1 MSKILR
7 GAPAAAALDEETT
20 SRASML
26 QVKGIVP
33 TLAILRVGE
42 RADDVSY
49 ERAAIKRAAKVGVET
64 KNIVLSKNISQDTLF
79 EEIEKLNADKSV
91 HGVLMFRPLPNT
103 IDEYAACAA
112 LTPEKDVDGISFK
125 SMAQLYSGIGA
136 GYAPCT
142 AQSVMELLKY
152 YAVELSGKRAVVV
165 GRSLVIGRPVAML
178 LMEANATVTLC
189 HSKTARLQEVMREA
203 DIVVA
208 ALGRAE
214 MLGTEYF
221 RTGQTVIDVG
231 VNWSEKK
238 QKFVGD
244 VDFDAVLPKVRA
256 ITPVPGGVGSVTT
269 AVLCRH
275 IVEAAERAV

>member
-1 MSKILR
+1 MSEILR

-20 SRASML
+20 SRAIML
-26 QVKGIVP
+26 RVKGVVP

-64 KNIVLSKNISQDTLF
+64 KNIVLSKNTSQDMLF

-152 YAVELSGKRAVVV
+152 YAVELSGKRAVIV

-214 MLGTEYF
+214 MLGAEYF

>member
-1 MSKILR
+1 MSEILR

-26 QVKGIVP
+26 RVKGVVP

-49 ERAAIKRAAKVGVET
+49 ERAAIKRASKVGVET
-64 KNIVLSKNISQDTLF
+64 KNIVLSKNTSQDTLF

-152 YAVELSGKRAVVV
+152 YAVELSGKRAVIV

-178 LMEANATVTLC
+178 LMEANATVTL
-189 HSKTARLQEVMREA
+189 
-203 DIVVA
+203 
-208 ALGRAE
+208 
-214 MLGTEYF
+214 
-221 RTGQTVIDVG
+221 
-231 VNWSEKK
+231 
-238 QKFVGD
+238 
-244 VDFDAVLPKVRA
+244 
-256 ITPVPGGVGSVTT
+256 
-269 AVLCRH
+269 
-275 IVEAAERAV
+275 

>member
-1 MSKILR
+1 MSEILR

-20 SRASML
+20 SRAIML
-26 QVKGIVP
+26 RVKGVVP

-49 ERAAIKRAAKVGVET
+49 ERAAIKRASKVGVET
-64 KNIVLSKNISQDTLF
+64 KNIVLSKNTSQDTLF

-152 YAVELSGKRAVVV
+152 YAVELSGKRAVIV

-178 LMEANATVTLC
+178 LMEANATVTIC

-214 MLGTEYF
+214 ILGAEYF
-221 RTGQTVIDVG
+221 RAGQTVIDVG
-231 VNWSEKK
+231 VNWSDKK
-238 QKFVGD
+238 QKLVGD
-244 VDFDAVLPKVRA
+244 IEFDAVSPMVSA

-275 IVEAAERAV
+275 VVEAAERRA